1 MVRFSYSRL
10 NSCLHL
16 IKLGPNY
23 ATDLKSKARHME
35 QTCYSFASR
44 AQRKGP
50 DVGGKVKYHLT
61 IDVKSRS

>member
-1 MVRFSYSRL
+1 MARFSYSRL
-10 NSCLHL
+10 SSCLHL
-16 IKLGPNY
+16 IKLGSNY
-23 ATDLKSKARHME
+23 AADLKSKARRME

-50 DVGGKVKYHLT
+50 DAGGKVKYHLT

>member
-1 MVRFSYSRL
+1 MARFSYSRL

-16 IKLGPNY
+16 IKFGPNC
-23 ATDLKSKARHME
+23 ARDLKSKARSTE

-61 IDVKSRS
+61 INVKSRS

>member
-16 IKLGPNY
+16 IKFGLNY
-23 ATDLKSKARHME
+23 AMNLESKATSRE
-35 QTCYSFASR
+35 QTCYSFAPR

-50 DVGGKVKYHLT
+50 YVGGQVKYHLT